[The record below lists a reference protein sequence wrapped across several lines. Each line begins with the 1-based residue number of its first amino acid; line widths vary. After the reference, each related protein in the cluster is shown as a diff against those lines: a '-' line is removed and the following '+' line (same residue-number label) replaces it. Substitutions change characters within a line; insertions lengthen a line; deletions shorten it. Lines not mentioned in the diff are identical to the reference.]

1 MKKSYTSPNLKIDM
15 FCSENIIT
23 TSGGDDQTHSL
34 ADDMS
39 KNGNVTSVT
48 QMSFNDFKSMIVL

>member
-15 FCSENIIT
+15 FRSENIIT

-34 ADDMS
+34 ADDMK
-39 KNGNVTSVT
+39 KNGSVTSVT
-48 QMSFNDFKSMIVL
+48 QMSFNDFRSMIVL